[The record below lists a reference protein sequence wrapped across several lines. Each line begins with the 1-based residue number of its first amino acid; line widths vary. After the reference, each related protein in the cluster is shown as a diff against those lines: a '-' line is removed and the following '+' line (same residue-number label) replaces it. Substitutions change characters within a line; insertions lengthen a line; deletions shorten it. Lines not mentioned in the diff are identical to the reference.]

1 MKHRSGCSDCTH
13 NKANGIDVW
22 HCSEVDIAREAKYHH
37 DSVFNCFDYHAMQ
50 QQQLREI
57 DVWHCSEV
65 DSEIDALIDSA
76 NQQIED
82 IFFSC
87 VKVEQAQW
95 NAWLATCEQIEQLW
109 IDNMTD

>member
-1 MKHRSGCSDCTH
+1 MKHRSGCSDCVH

-22 HCSEVDIAREAKYHH
+22 HCT
-37 DSVFNCFDYHAMQ
+37 
-50 QQQLREI
+50 
-57 DVWHCSEV
+57 EV

-95 NAWLATCEQIEQLW
+95 NAWLATCEQVEQLW
-109 IDNMTD
+109 VDNMTD

>member
-1 MKHRSGCSDCTH
+1 MKHQNGCSDCIH

-22 HCSEVDIAREAKYHH
+22 HCTEVDIARIEAKYQN
-37 DSVFNCFDYHAMQ
+37 SVFGC
-50 QQQLREI
+50 
-57 DVWHCSEV
+57 WHCSEV
-65 DSEIDALIDSA
+65 DHVRGEIDALIDSA

-95 NAWLATCEQIEQLW
+95 DAWLATCEQIEQLW
-109 IDNMTD
+109 MDNMTD